1 MDASVNSD
9 FSATRPFLS
18 FADRLRE
25 KITRTGTYLCVG
37 IDPPLSGLSP
47 FLEKERT
54 QLGPRRYLEKFGSCM
69 IEAARDKVPAV
80 KPQSAY
86 FEAYGPDGFAALEVV
101 QRKARD
107 AGLLTILD
115 AKRGDISSTMT
126 AYGRM
131 AFETM
136 HADALTITPFMGL
149 DVLEPLWP
157 WLRKDK
163 GVYVVWISSN
173 PSGALVQDAVAG
185 PLLAALKQACAAQGV
200 EGALGLV
207 LGATKVDELSDELYQ
222 ASSSLSLLMPGVGAQ
237 GGWITERIRG
247 LKEQSGAVLIPQSR
261 SLMTEALKASS
272 WDGFQAA
279 LERSISAEARSL
291 RVLSHRDRR

>member
-9 FSATRPFLS
+9 SIPTRSFLS
-18 FADRLRE
+18 FTERLRE
-25 KITRTGTYLCVG
+25 KIANTGTYLCVG
-37 IDPPLSGLSP
+37 IDPPISGLSP

-54 QLGPRRYLEKFGSCM
+54 QLGPRRYLEKFGICM
-69 IEAARDKVPAV
+69 IEAARNKVPAV

-86 FEAYGPDGFAALEVV
+86 FEAYGPEGFAALEVV
-101 QRKARD
+101 QRTAQN
-107 AGLLTILD
+107 AGLITILD
-115 AKRGDISSTMT
+115 AKRGDISSTMA

-136 HADALTITPFMGL
+136 HADALTITPYMGL

-185 PLLAALKQACAAQGV
+185 PLLSALKKACAAQGA

-207 LGATKVDELSDELYQ
+207 LGATKVDELSDDLYK
-222 ASSSLSLLMPGVGAQ
+222 AARNLSLLMPGVGAQ
-237 GGWITERIRG
+237 GGSITERIRG
-247 LKEQSGAVLIPQSR
+247 LKEHSGAVLIPQSR

-279 LERSISAEARSL
+279 LETSIAAEARTL
-291 RVLSHRDRR
+291 GA